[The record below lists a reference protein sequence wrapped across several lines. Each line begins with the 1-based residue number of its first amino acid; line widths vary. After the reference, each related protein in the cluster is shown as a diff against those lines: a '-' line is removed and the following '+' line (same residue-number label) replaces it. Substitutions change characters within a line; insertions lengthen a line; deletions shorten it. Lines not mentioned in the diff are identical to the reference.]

1 MYLHTWVF
9 TSKDAGV
16 DLESLFKE
24 FCLKHGIELQSSC
37 GDDPT
42 CVTTEGLPAGMK
54 EEKRVLTVKQVETGF
69 EQLLAQINALDVR
82 VTALEP

>member
-16 DLESLFKE
+16 ALDDLFKE

-42 CVTTEGLPAGMK
+42 CVTVDGLPAGMK
-54 EEKRVLTVKQVETGF
+54 AEKRVLTIKQVETGF
-69 EQLLAQINALDVR
+69 EQLLAQIQALDAR
-82 VTALEP
+82 VTALE